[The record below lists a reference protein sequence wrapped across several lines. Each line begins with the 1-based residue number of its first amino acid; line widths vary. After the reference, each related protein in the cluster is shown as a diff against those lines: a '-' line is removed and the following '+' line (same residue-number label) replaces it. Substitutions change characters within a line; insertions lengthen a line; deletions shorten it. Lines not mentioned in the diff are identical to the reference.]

1 MIREIELLAPAKN
14 LECGIAAIDH
24 GADAVYIGANSFG
37 ARVAAG
43 NSIEDIEQLCHYAHQ
58 YNVKVYVTINTI
70 IYDDEIDRVES
81 LIRQLQDIG
90 VDAIL
95 VQDMAIL
102 KICDNIKSRIILH
115 ASTQT
120 DNRNIRK
127 VEWLKKL
134 GFSRVVL
141 ARELS
146 LKEISAIHKAI
157 PDIELEVFVHG
168 ALCVSY
174 SGACYASEYC
184 FHRSANRGNC
194 AQFCRLKFDLRDSA
208 DKTVQKE
215 KYMLSLKD
223 MCRIHSLKELLDA
236 GATSLK
242 IEGRLKNVSY
252 VKNVVAAYSQELDRI
267 ISLYPDKY
275 KRSSAGKSV
284 CSFKPDLNKTF
295 NRGFTD
301 YFLFGRKE
309 GLASVNTPKAI
320 GEFVGKVKE
329 VRQNSFSVSGT
340 NAFSNGD
347 GLCFIN
353 DKQQLEGFRVN
364 KVLNNR
370 LFPLKMPVSL
380 KPHMA
385 LYRNNDQLFE
395 NMMSASTANRKISI
409 NMILSAAQDYV
420 ELMMKDNDGH
430 IVIERMSYNSDKAQ
444 KSQEENM
451 KRQLSKLGNTPYVAD
466 EIIITSATETRFIP
480 SSILVELRRR
490 TLDKFFNQFMLSQN
504 RGGFLSHILHE
515 DTDTNI
521 NAEDINAANV
531 ANKFARRLY
540 DEIGPKDAPDA
551 FETIRHDADSCT
563 QIMTC
568 RYCIRYEMGYCTKQ
582 KGKKAPWKEPLYL
595 VLNDDRKFRLKFDC
609 INCQMKIYAEK

>member
-24 GADAVYIGANSFG
+24 GADAVYIGASNFG

-43 NSIEDIEQLCHYAHQ
+43 NSVENIEQLCQYAHQ
-58 YNVKVYVTINTI
+58 YNAKVYVTINTI
-70 IYDDEIDRVES
+70 IYDDEIIQVEN
-81 LIRQLQDIG
+81 LIRKLNDIG

-102 KICDNIKSRIILH
+102 KICNNIKSKITLH

-120 DNRNIRK
+120 DNRNIDK
-127 VEWLKKL
+127 IKWLKQA
-134 GFSRVVL
+134 GFKRAVL

-146 LKEISAIHKAI
+146 LKEINAIHKAV

-194 AQFCRLKFDLRDSA
+194 AQFCRLKFDLKDGS
-208 DKTVQKE
+208 DNIIQKD

-223 MCRIHSLKELLDA
+223 MCRIHSLKDLLEA

-252 VKNVVAAYSQELDRI
+252 VKNVVAAYSQELNRI
-267 ISLYPDKY
+267 IASYPDKY
-275 KRSSAGKSV
+275 KRASNGKTTY
-284 CSFKPDLNKTF
+284 SFKPDLSKTF

-301 YFLFGRKE
+301 YFLYGRKP

-320 GEFVGKVKE
+320 GEFVGSVKE
-329 VRQNSFSVSGT
+329 IWHNSFSVSGT
-340 NAFSNGD
+340 KAFSNGD

-353 DKQQLEGFRVN
+353 ENQQLEGFRVN
-364 KVLNNR
+364 KVVNNR
-370 LFPLKMPVSL
+370 LFPLKMPENL

-395 NMMSASTANRKISI
+395 NKMSATTAKRKIGVK
-409 NMILSAAQDYV
+409 MFLSASQDYV
-420 ELMMKDNDGH
+420 ELTIKDDAGH
-430 IVIERMSYNSDKAQ
+430 TATEKISYSSETAK

-451 KRQLSKLGNTPYVAD
+451 KLQLGKLGNTLYEAD
-466 EIIITSATETRFIP
+466 EITISPESETRFIP
-480 SSILVELRRR
+480 SSILAGLRRD
-490 TLDKFFNQFMLSQN
+490 TLEKFSHQFQFEHSGDNESL
-504 RGGFLSHILHE
+504 GYILPNKI
-515 DTDTNI
+515 DTNNSAEEI
-521 NAEDINAANV
+521 NIANV
-531 ANKFARRLY
+531 ANKLARQLY

-551 FETIRHDADSCT
+551 FETTKPNRDSET

-582 KGKKAPWKEPLYL
+582 GRKAPWQEPLYL
-595 VLNDDRKFRLKFDC
+595 VLKDNRKFRLKFDC
-609 INCQMKIYAEK
+609 LNCQMRIYAEK

>member
-102 KICDNIKSRIILH
+102 KICGNIKSRIILH

-120 DNRNIRK
+120 DNRNIKK

-208 DKTVQKE
+208 DKTVQKG

-284 CSFKPDLNKTF
+284 CSFKSDLNKTF

-395 NMMSASTANRKISI
+395 NMMSARTANRKISI

-420 ELMMKDNDGH
+420 ELMIKDNDGH

-451 KRQLSKLGNTPYVAD
+451 KRQLSKHGNTPYVAD

-490 TLDKFFNQFMLSQN
+490 TLDKFSNQFMLSQN
-504 RGGFLSHILHE
+504 RGSLSRILHE

>member
-14 LECGIAAIDH
+14 LECGMAAIDH

-146 LKEISAIHKAI
+146 LKEISTIHKAI

-208 DKTVQKE
+208 NKTVQKE

-284 CSFKPDLNKTF
+284 CSFKSDLNKTF

-420 ELMMKDNDGH
+420 ELMIKDNDGH
-430 IVIERMSYNSDKAQ
+430 VVIERMSYNSDKAQ

-466 EIIITSATETRFIP
+466 EIIITSSTETRFIP

-490 TLDKFFNQFMLSQN
+490 TLDKFSNQFMLSQN
-504 RGGFLSHILHE
+504 RGSLSRILHE

-609 INCQMKIYAEK
+609 INCQMKIYAEN

>member
-24 GADAVYIGANSFG
+24 GADAVYIGASNFG

-43 NSIEDIEQLCHYAHQ
+43 NSVEDIEQLCQYAHQ
-58 YNVKVYVTINTI
+58 YNAKVYVTINTI
-70 IYDDEIDRVES
+70 IYDDEIIQVEN
-81 LIRQLQDIG
+81 LIRKLNDIG

-102 KICDNIKSRIILH
+102 KKCNYIISKFTLH

-120 DNRNIRK
+120 DNRNIDK
-127 VEWLKKL
+127 IKWLKQA
-134 GFSRVVL
+134 GFKRAVL

-146 LKEISAIHKAI
+146 LKEINAIHKAV

-194 AQFCRLKFDLRDSA
+194 AQFCRLKFDLKDGS
-208 DKTVQKE
+208 DNIIQKD

-223 MCRIHSLKELLDA
+223 MCRIHSLKDLLEA

-252 VKNVVAAYSQELDRI
+252 VKNVVAAYSQELNRI
-267 ISLYPDKY
+267 IASYLDKY
-275 KRSSAGKSV
+275 KRASNGKTTY
-284 CSFKPDLNKTF
+284 SFKPDLSKTF

-301 YFLFGRKE
+301 YFLYGRKP

-320 GEFVGKVKE
+320 GEFVGSVKE
-329 VRQNSFSVSGT
+329 IWHNSFSVSGT
-340 NAFSNGD
+340 KAFSNGD

-353 DKQQLEGFRVN
+353 ENQQLEGFRVN
-364 KVLNNR
+364 KVVNNR
-370 LFPLKMPVSL
+370 LFPLKMPENL

-395 NMMSASTANRKISI
+395 NKMSATTAKRKIGVK
-409 NMILSAAQDYV
+409 MFLSASQDYV
-420 ELMMKDNDGH
+420 ELTIKDDAGH
-430 IVIERMSYNSDKAQ
+430 TATEKISYSSETAK

-451 KRQLSKLGNTPYVAD
+451 KLQLGKLGNTLYEAD
-466 EIIITSATETRFIP
+466 EITISPESETRFIP
-480 SSILVELRRR
+480 SSILAGLRRD
-490 TLDKFFNQFMLSQN
+490 TLEKFSHQFQFEHSGDNESL
-504 RGGFLSHILHE
+504 GYILPNKI
-515 DTDTNI
+515 DTNNSAEEI
-521 NAEDINAANV
+521 NIANV
-531 ANKFARRLY
+531 ANKLARQLY

-551 FETIRHDADSCT
+551 FETTKPNRDSET

-582 KGKKAPWKEPLYL
+582 GRKAPWQEPLYL
-595 VLNDDRKFRLKFDC
+595 VLKDNRKFRLKFDC
-609 INCQMKIYAEK
+609 LNCQMRIYAEK

>member
-14 LECGIAAIDH
+14 LECGIATIDH
-24 GADAVYIGANSFG
+24 GADAVYIGASSFG

-43 NSIEDIEQLCHYAHQ
+43 NSVEDIEQLCQYAHQ
-58 YNVKVYVTINTI
+58 YNAKVYVTINTI
-70 IYDDEIDRVES
+70 IYDDEIIQVEN
-81 LIRQLQDIG
+81 LIRKLNDIG

-102 KICDNIKSRIILH
+102 KICNNIKSKITLH

-120 DNRNIRK
+120 DNRNIDK
-127 VEWLKKL
+127 IKWLKQA
-134 GFSRVVL
+134 GFKRAVL

-146 LKEISAIHKAI
+146 LKEINAIHKAV

-194 AQFCRLKFDLRDSA
+194 AQFCRLKFDLKDGS
-208 DKTVQKE
+208 DNIIQKD

-223 MCRIHSLKELLDA
+223 MCRIHSLKDLLEA

-252 VKNVVAAYSQELDRI
+252 VKNVVAAYSQELNRI
-267 ISLYPDKY
+267 IASYPDKY
-275 KRSSAGKSV
+275 KRASNGKTTY
-284 CSFKPDLNKTF
+284 SFKPDLSKTF

-301 YFLFGRKE
+301 YFLYGRKP

-320 GEFVGKVKE
+320 GEFVGSVKE
-329 VRQNSFSVSGT
+329 IWHNSFSVSGT
-340 NAFSNGD
+340 KAFSNGD

-353 DKQQLEGFRVN
+353 ENQQLEGFRVN
-364 KVLNNR
+364 KVVNNR
-370 LFPLKMPVSL
+370 LFPLKMPENL

-395 NMMSASTANRKISI
+395 NKMSATTAKRKIGVK
-409 NMILSAAQDYV
+409 MFLSASQDYV
-420 ELMMKDNDGH
+420 ELTIKDDAGH
-430 IVIERMSYNSDKAQ
+430 TATEKISYSSETAK

-451 KRQLSKLGNTPYVAD
+451 KLQLGKLGNTLYEAD
-466 EIIITSATETRFIP
+466 EITISPESETRFIP
-480 SSILVELRRR
+480 SSILAGLRRD
-490 TLDKFFNQFMLSQN
+490 TLEKFSHQFQFEHSGDNESL
-504 RGGFLSHILHE
+504 GYILPNKI
-515 DTDTNI
+515 DTNNSAEEI
-521 NAEDINAANV
+521 NIANV
-531 ANKFARRLY
+531 ANKLARQLY

-551 FETIRHDADSCT
+551 FETTKPNRDSET

-582 KGKKAPWKEPLYL
+582 GRKAPWQEPLYL
-595 VLNDDRKFRLKFDC
+595 VLKDNRKFRLKFDC
-609 INCQMKIYAEK
+609 LNCQMRIYAEK

>member
-24 GADAVYIGANSFG
+24 GADAVYIGASNFG

-43 NSIEDIEQLCHYAHQ
+43 NSVEDIEQLCQYAHQ
-58 YNVKVYVTINTI
+58 YNAKVYVTINTI
-70 IYDDEIDRVES
+70 IYDDEIIQVEN
-81 LIRQLQDIG
+81 LIRKLNDIG

-102 KICDNIKSRIILH
+102 KICNNIKSKITLH

-120 DNRNIRK
+120 DNRNIDK
-127 VEWLKKL
+127 IKWLKQA
-134 GFSRVVL
+134 GFKRAVL

-146 LKEISAIHKAI
+146 LKEINAIHKAV

-194 AQFCRLKFDLRDSA
+194 AQFCRLKFDLKDGS
-208 DKTVQKE
+208 DNIIQKD

-223 MCRIHSLKELLDA
+223 MCRIHSLKDLLEA

-252 VKNVVAAYSQELDRI
+252 VKNVVAAYSQELNRI
-267 ISLYPDKY
+267 IASYPDKY
-275 KRSSAGKSV
+275 KRASNGKTTY
-284 CSFKPDLNKTF
+284 SFKPDLSKTF

-301 YFLFGRKE
+301 YFLYGRKP

-320 GEFVGKVKE
+320 GEFVGSVKE
-329 VRQNSFSVSGT
+329 IWHNSFSVSGT
-340 NAFSNGD
+340 KAFSNGD

-353 DKQQLEGFRVN
+353 ENQQLEGFRVN
-364 KVLNNR
+364 KVVNNR
-370 LFPLKMPVSL
+370 LFPLKMPENL

-395 NMMSASTANRKISI
+395 NKMSATTAKRKIGVK
-409 NMILSAAQDYV
+409 MFLSASQDYV
-420 ELMMKDNDGH
+420 ELTIKDDAGH
-430 IVIERMSYNSDKAQ
+430 TATEKISYSSETAK

-451 KRQLSKLGNTPYVAD
+451 KLQLGKLGNTLYEAD
-466 EIIITSATETRFIP
+466 EITISPESETKFIP
-480 SSILVELRRR
+480 SSILAGLRRD
-490 TLDKFFNQFMLSQN
+490 TLEKFSHQFQFEHSGDNESL
-504 RGGFLSHILHE
+504 GYILPNKI
-515 DTDTNI
+515 DTNNSAEEI
-521 NAEDINAANV
+521 NIANV
-531 ANKFARRLY
+531 ANKLARQLY

-551 FETIRHDADSCT
+551 FETTKPNRDSET

-582 KGKKAPWKEPLYL
+582 GRKAPWQEPLYL
-595 VLNDDRKFRLKFDC
+595 VLKDNRKFRLKFDC
-609 INCQMKIYAEK
+609 LNCQMRIYAEK

>member
-24 GADAVYIGANSFG
+24 GADAVYIGASNFG

-43 NSIEDIEQLCHYAHQ
+43 NSVEDIEQLCQYAHQ
-58 YNVKVYVTINTI
+58 YNAKVYVTINTI
-70 IYDDEIDRVES
+70 IYDDEIIQVEN
-81 LIRQLQDIG
+81 LIRKLNDIG

-102 KICDNIKSRIILH
+102 KICNNIKSKITLH

-120 DNRNIRK
+120 DNRNIDK
-127 VEWLKKL
+127 IKWLKQA
-134 GFSRVVL
+134 GFKRAVL

-146 LKEISAIHKAI
+146 LKEINAIHKAV

-194 AQFCRLKFDLRDSA
+194 AQFCRLKFDLKDGS
-208 DKTVQKE
+208 DNIIQKD

-223 MCRIHSLKELLDA
+223 MCRIHSLKDLLEA

-252 VKNVVAAYSQELDRI
+252 VKNVVAAYSQELNRI
-267 ISLYPDKY
+267 IASYPDKY
-275 KRSSAGKSV
+275 KRASNGKTTY
-284 CSFKPDLNKTF
+284 SFKPDLSKTF

-301 YFLFGRKE
+301 YFLYGRKP

-320 GEFVGKVKE
+320 GEFVGSVKE
-329 VRQNSFSVSGT
+329 IWHNSFSVSGT
-340 NAFSNGD
+340 KAFSNGD

-353 DKQQLEGFRVN
+353 ENQQLEGFRVN
-364 KVLNNR
+364 KVVNNR
-370 LFPLKMPVSL
+370 LFPLKMPENL

-395 NMMSASTANRKISI
+395 NKMSATTAKRKIGVK
-409 NMILSAAQDYV
+409 MFLSASQDYV
-420 ELMMKDNDGH
+420 ELTIKDDAGH
-430 IVIERMSYNSDKAQ
+430 TATEKISYSSETAK

-451 KRQLSKLGNTPYVAD
+451 KLQLGKLGNTLYEAD
-466 EIIITSATETRFIP
+466 EITISPGSETRFIP
-480 SSILVELRRR
+480 SSILAGLRRD
-490 TLDKFFNQFMLSQN
+490 TLEKFSHQFQFEHSGDNESL
-504 RGGFLSHILHE
+504 GYILPNKI
-515 DTDTNI
+515 DTNNSAEEI
-521 NAEDINAANV
+521 NIANV
-531 ANKFARRLY
+531 ANKLARQLY

-551 FETIRHDADSCT
+551 FETTKPNRDSET

-582 KGKKAPWKEPLYL
+582 GRKAPWQEPLYL
-595 VLNDDRKFRLKFDC
+595 VLKDNRKFRLKFDC
-609 INCQMKIYAEK
+609 LNCQMRIYAEK

>member
-24 GADAVYIGANSFG
+24 GADAVYIGASSFG

-43 NSIEDIEQLCHYAHQ
+43 NSVEDIEQLCRYAHQ
-58 YNVKVYVTINTI
+58 YNAKVYVTINTI
-70 IYDDEIDRVES
+70 IYDDEIIQVEN
-81 LIRQLQDIG
+81 LIRKLNNIG

-102 KICDNIKSRIILH
+102 KICNNIKSKITLH

-120 DNRNIRK
+120 DNRNIDK
-127 VEWLKKL
+127 IKWLKQA
-134 GFSRVVL
+134 GFKRAVL

-146 LKEISAIHKAI
+146 LKEINAIHKAV
-157 PDIELEVFVHG
+157 PDVELEVFVHG

-194 AQFCRLKFDLRDSA
+194 AQFCRLKFDLKDGS
-208 DKTVQKE
+208 DNIIQKD

-223 MCRIHSLKELLDA
+223 MCRIHSLKDLLEA

-252 VKNVVAAYSQELDRI
+252 VKNVVAAYSQELNRI
-267 ISLYPDKY
+267 IASYPDKY
-275 KRSSAGKSV
+275 KRASNGKTTY
-284 CSFKPDLNKTF
+284 SFKPDLSKTF

-301 YFLFGRKE
+301 YFLYGRKP

-320 GEFVGKVKE
+320 GEFVGSVKE
-329 VRQNSFSVSGT
+329 IWHNSFSVSGT
-340 NAFSNGD
+340 KAFSNGD

-353 DKQQLEGFRVN
+353 ENQQLEGFRVN
-364 KVLNNR
+364 KVVNNR
-370 LFPLKMPVSL
+370 LFPLKMPENL

-395 NMMSASTANRKISI
+395 NKMSATTAKRKIGVK
-409 NMILSAAQDYV
+409 MFLSASQDYV
-420 ELMMKDNDGH
+420 ELTIKDDAGH
-430 IVIERMSYNSDKAQ
+430 TATEKISYSSETAK

-451 KRQLSKLGNTPYVAD
+451 KLQLGKLGNTLYEAD
-466 EIIITSATETRFIP
+466 EITISPESETRFIP
-480 SSILVELRRR
+480 SSILAGLRRD
-490 TLDKFFNQFMLSQN
+490 TLEKFSHQFQFEHSGDNESL
-504 RGGFLSHILHE
+504 GYILPNKI
-515 DTDTNI
+515 DTNNSAEEI
-521 NAEDINAANV
+521 NIANV
-531 ANKFARRLY
+531 ANKLARQLY

-551 FETIRHDADSCT
+551 FETTKPNRDSET

-582 KGKKAPWKEPLYL
+582 GRKAPWQEPLYL
-595 VLNDDRKFRLKFDC
+595 VLKDNRKFRLKFDC
-609 INCQMKIYAEK
+609 LNCQMRIYAEK

>member
-14 LECGIAAIDH
+14 LECGMAAIDH

-58 YNVKVYVTINTI
+58 YNVKIYVTINTI

-102 KICDNIKSRIILH
+102 KICGNIKSRIILH

-120 DNRNIRK
+120 DNRNIKK

-420 ELMMKDNDGH
+420 ELMIKDNDGYV
-430 IVIERMSYNSDKAQ
+430 VIERMSYNSDKAQ

-466 EIIITSATETRFIP
+466 EIIITSSTETRFIP

-490 TLDKFFNQFMLSQN
+490 TLDKFSNQFMLSQN
-504 RGGFLSHILHE
+504 RGSLSHILHE

>member
-24 GADAVYIGANSFG
+24 GADAVYIGASNFG

-43 NSIEDIEQLCHYAHQ
+43 NSVEDIEQLCQYAHQ
-58 YNVKVYVTINTI
+58 YNAKVYVTINTI
-70 IYDDEIDRVES
+70 IYDDEIIQVEN
-81 LIRQLQDIG
+81 LIRKLNDIG

-102 KICDNIKSRIILH
+102 KICNNIKSKITLH

-120 DNRNIRK
+120 DNRNIDK
-127 VEWLKKL
+127 IKWLKQT
-134 GFSRVVL
+134 GFKRAVL

-146 LKEISAIHKAI
+146 LKEINAIHKAV

-194 AQFCRLKFDLRDSA
+194 AQFCRLKFDLKDGS
-208 DKTVQKE
+208 DNIIQKD

-223 MCRIHSLKELLDA
+223 MCRIHSLKDLLEA

-252 VKNVVAAYSQELDRI
+252 VKNVVAAYSQELNRI
-267 ISLYPDKY
+267 IASYPDKY
-275 KRSSAGKSV
+275 KRASNGKTTY
-284 CSFKPDLNKTF
+284 SFKPDLSKTF

-301 YFLFGRKE
+301 YFLYGRKP

-320 GEFVGKVKE
+320 GEFVGSVKE
-329 VRQNSFSVSGT
+329 IWHNSFSVSGT
-340 NAFSNGD
+340 KAFSNGD

-353 DKQQLEGFRVN
+353 ENQQLEGFRVN
-364 KVLNNR
+364 KVVNNR
-370 LFPLKMPVSL
+370 LFPLKMPENL

-395 NMMSASTANRKISI
+395 NKMSATTAKRKIGVK
-409 NMILSAAQDYV
+409 MFLSASQDYV
-420 ELMMKDNDGH
+420 ELTIKDDAGH
-430 IVIERMSYNSDKAQ
+430 TATEKISYSSETAK

-451 KRQLSKLGNTPYVAD
+451 KLQLGKLGNTLYEAD
-466 EIIITSATETRFIP
+466 EITISPESETRFIP
-480 SSILVELRRR
+480 SSILAGLRRD
-490 TLDKFFNQFMLSQN
+490 TLEKFSHQFQFEHSGDNESL
-504 RGGFLSHILHE
+504 GYILPNKI
-515 DTDTNI
+515 DTNNSAEEI
-521 NAEDINAANV
+521 NIANV
-531 ANKFARRLY
+531 ANKLARQLY

-551 FETIRHDADSCT
+551 FETTKPNRDSET

-582 KGKKAPWKEPLYL
+582 GRKAPWQEPLYL
-595 VLNDDRKFRLKFDC
+595 VLKDNRKFCLKFDC
-609 INCQMKIYAEK
+609 LNCQMRIYAEK

>member
-24 GADAVYIGANSFG
+24 GADAVYIGASNFG

-43 NSIEDIEQLCHYAHQ
+43 NSVEDIEQLCRYAHQ
-58 YNVKVYVTINTI
+58 YNAKVYVTINTI
-70 IYDDEIDRVES
+70 IYDDEIIQVEN
-81 LIRQLQDIG
+81 LIRKLNNIG

-102 KICDNIKSRIILH
+102 KICNNIKSKITLH

-120 DNRNIRK
+120 DNRNIDK
-127 VEWLKKL
+127 IKWLKQA
-134 GFSRVVL
+134 GFKRAVL

-146 LKEISAIHKAI
+146 LKEINAIHKAV

-194 AQFCRLKFDLRDSA
+194 AQFCRLKFDLKDGS
-208 DKTVQKE
+208 DNIIQKD

-223 MCRIHSLKELLDA
+223 MCRIHSLKDLLEA

-252 VKNVVAAYSQELDRI
+252 VKNVVAAYSQELNRI
-267 ISLYPDKY
+267 IASYPDKY
-275 KRSSAGKSV
+275 KRASNGKTTY
-284 CSFKPDLNKTF
+284 SFKPDLSKTF

-301 YFLFGRKE
+301 YFLYGRKP

-320 GEFVGKVKE
+320 GEFVGSVKE
-329 VRQNSFSVSGT
+329 IWHNSFSVSGT
-340 NAFSNGD
+340 KAFNNGD

-353 DKQQLEGFRVN
+353 ENQQLEGFRVN
-364 KVLNNR
+364 KVVNNR
-370 LFPLKMPVSL
+370 LFPLKMPENL

-395 NMMSASTANRKISI
+395 NKMSATTAKRKIGVK
-409 NMILSAAQDYV
+409 MFLSASQDYV
-420 ELMMKDNDGH
+420 ELTIKDDAGH
-430 IVIERMSYNSDKAQ
+430 TATEKISYSSETAK
-444 KSQEENM
+444 KPQEENM
-451 KRQLSKLGNTPYVAD
+451 KLQLGKLGNTLYEAD
-466 EIIITSATETRFIP
+466 EITISPGSETRFIP
-480 SSILVELRRR
+480 SSILAGLRRD
-490 TLDKFFNQFMLSQN
+490 TLEKFSHQFQFEHSGDNESL
-504 RGGFLSHILHE
+504 GYILPNKI
-515 DTDTNI
+515 DTNNSAEEI
-521 NAEDINAANV
+521 NIANV
-531 ANKFARRLY
+531 ANKLARQLY

-551 FETIRHDADSCT
+551 FETTKPNRDSET

-582 KGKKAPWKEPLYL
+582 GRKAPWQEPLYL
-595 VLNDDRKFRLKFDC
+595 VLKDNRKFRLKFDC
-609 INCQMKIYAEK
+609 LNCQMRIYAEK

>member
-24 GADAVYIGANSFG
+24 GADAVYIGASNFG

-43 NSIEDIEQLCHYAHQ
+43 NSVEDIEQLCQYAHQ
-58 YNVKVYVTINTI
+58 YNAKVYVTINTI
-70 IYDDEIDRVES
+70 IYDDEIIQVEN
-81 LIRQLQDIG
+81 LIRKLNDIG

-102 KICDNIKSRIILH
+102 KICNNIKSKITLH

-120 DNRNIRK
+120 DNRNIDK
-127 VEWLKKL
+127 IKWLKQA
-134 GFSRVVL
+134 GFKRAVL

-146 LKEISAIHKAI
+146 LKEINAIHKAV

-194 AQFCRLKFDLRDSA
+194 AQFCRLKFDLKDGS
-208 DKTVQKE
+208 DNIIQKD

-223 MCRIHSLKELLDA
+223 MCRIHSLKDLLEA

-252 VKNVVAAYSQELDRI
+252 VKNVVAAYSQELNRI
-267 ISLYPDKY
+267 IASYPDKY
-275 KRSSAGKSV
+275 KRASNGKTTY
-284 CSFKPDLNKTF
+284 SFKPDLSKTF

-301 YFLFGRKE
+301 YFLYGRKP

-320 GEFVGKVKE
+320 GEFVGSVKE
-329 VRQNSFSVSGT
+329 IWHNSFSVSGT
-340 NAFSNGD
+340 KAFSNGD

-353 DKQQLEGFRVN
+353 ENQQLEGFRVN
-364 KVLNNR
+364 KVVNNR
-370 LFPLKMPVSL
+370 LFPLKMPENL

-395 NMMSASTANRKISI
+395 NKMSATTAKRKIGVK
-409 NMILSAAQDYV
+409 MFLSASQDYV
-420 ELMMKDNDGH
+420 ELTIKDDAGH
-430 IVIERMSYNSDKAQ
+430 TATEKISYSSETAK

-451 KRQLSKLGNTPYVAD
+451 KLQLGKLGNTLYEAD
-466 EIIITSATETRFIP
+466 EITISPESETRFIP
-480 SSILVELRRR
+480 SSILAGLRRD
-490 TLDKFFNQFMLSQN
+490 TLEKFSHQFQFEHSGDNESL
-504 RGGFLSHILHE
+504 GYILPNKI
-515 DTDTNI
+515 DTNNSAEEI
-521 NAEDINAANV
+521 NIANV
-531 ANKFARRLY
+531 ANKLARQLY

-551 FETIRHDADSCT
+551 FETTKPNRDSET

-582 KGKKAPWKEPLYL
+582 GRKAPWQEPLYL
-595 VLNDDRKFRLKFDC
+595 VLKDNRKFRLKFNC
-609 INCQMKIYAEK
+609 LNCQMRIYAEK

>member
-24 GADAVYIGANSFG
+24 GADAVYIGASNFG

-43 NSIEDIEQLCHYAHQ
+43 NSVEDIEQLCQYAHQ
-58 YNVKVYVTINTI
+58 YNAKVYVTINTI
-70 IYDDEIDRVES
+70 IYDDEIIQVEN
-81 LIRQLQDIG
+81 LIRKLNDIG

-102 KICDNIKSRIILH
+102 KICNNIKSKITLH

-120 DNRNIRK
+120 DNRNIDK
-127 VEWLKKL
+127 IKWLKQA
-134 GFSRVVL
+134 GFKRAVL

-146 LKEISAIHKAI
+146 LKEINAIHKAV
-157 PDIELEVFVHG
+157 PDIEQEVFVHG

-194 AQFCRLKFDLRDSA
+194 AQFCRLKFDLKDGS
-208 DKTVQKE
+208 DNIIQKD

-223 MCRIHSLKELLDA
+223 MCRIHSLKDLLEA

-252 VKNVVAAYSQELDRI
+252 VKNVVAAYSQELNRI
-267 ISLYPDKY
+267 IASYPDKY
-275 KRSSAGKSV
+275 KRASNGKTTY
-284 CSFKPDLNKTF
+284 SFKPDLSKTF

-301 YFLFGRKE
+301 YFLYGRKP

-320 GEFVGKVKE
+320 GEFVGSVKE
-329 VRQNSFSVSGT
+329 IWHNSFSVSGT
-340 NAFSNGD
+340 KAFSNGD

-353 DKQQLEGFRVN
+353 ENQQLEGFRVN
-364 KVLNNR
+364 KVVNNR
-370 LFPLKMPVSL
+370 LFPLKMPENL

-395 NMMSASTANRKISI
+395 NKMSATTAKRKIGVK
-409 NMILSAAQDYV
+409 MFLSASQDYV
-420 ELMMKDNDGH
+420 ELTIKDDAGH
-430 IVIERMSYNSDKAQ
+430 TATEKISYSSETAK

-451 KRQLSKLGNTPYVAD
+451 KLQLGKLGNTLYEAD
-466 EIIITSATETRFIP
+466 EITISPESETRFIP
-480 SSILVELRRR
+480 SSILAGLRRD
-490 TLDKFFNQFMLSQN
+490 TLEKFSHQFQFEHSGDNESL
-504 RGGFLSHILHE
+504 GYILPNKI
-515 DTDTNI
+515 DTNNSAEEI
-521 NAEDINAANV
+521 NIANV
-531 ANKFARRLY
+531 ANKLARQLY

-551 FETIRHDADSCT
+551 FETTKPNRDSET

-582 KGKKAPWKEPLYL
+582 GRKAPWQEPLYL
-595 VLNDDRKFRLKFDC
+595 VLKDNRKFRLKFDC
-609 INCQMKIYAEK
+609 LNCQMRIYAEK

>member
-24 GADAVYIGANSFG
+24 GADAVYIGASSFG

-43 NSIEDIEQLCHYAHQ
+43 NSVEDIEQLCQYAHQ
-58 YNVKVYVTINTI
+58 YNAKVYVTINTI
-70 IYDDEIDRVES
+70 IYDDEIIQVEN
-81 LIRQLQDIG
+81 LIRKLNDIG

-102 KICDNIKSRIILH
+102 KICNNIKSKITLH

-120 DNRNIRK
+120 DNRNIDK
-127 VEWLKKL
+127 IKWLKQA
-134 GFSRVVL
+134 GFKRAVL

-146 LKEISAIHKAI
+146 LKEINAIHKAV

-194 AQFCRLKFDLRDSA
+194 AQFCRLKFDLKDGS
-208 DKTVQKE
+208 DNIIQKD

-223 MCRIHSLKELLDA
+223 MCRIHSLKDLLEA

-252 VKNVVAAYSQELDRI
+252 VKNVVAAYSQELNRI
-267 ISLYPDKY
+267 IASYPDKY
-275 KRSSAGKSV
+275 KRASNGKTTY
-284 CSFKPDLNKTF
+284 SFKPDLSKTF

-301 YFLFGRKE
+301 YFLYGRKP

-320 GEFVGKVKE
+320 GEFVGSVKE
-329 VRQNSFSVSGT
+329 IWHNSFSVSGT
-340 NAFSNGD
+340 KAFSNGD

-353 DKQQLEGFRVN
+353 ENQQLEGFRVN
-364 KVLNNR
+364 KVVNNR
-370 LFPLKMPVSL
+370 LFPLKMPENL

-395 NMMSASTANRKISI
+395 NKMSATTAKRKIGVK
-409 NMILSAAQDYV
+409 MFLSASQDYV
-420 ELMMKDNDGH
+420 ELTIKDDAGH
-430 IVIERMSYNSDKAQ
+430 TATEKISYSSETAK

-451 KRQLSKLGNTPYVAD
+451 KLQLGKLGNTLYEAD
-466 EIIITSATETRFIP
+466 EITISPESETRFIP
-480 SSILVELRRR
+480 SSILAGLRRD
-490 TLDKFFNQFMLSQN
+490 TLEKFSHQFQFEHSGDNESL
-504 RGGFLSHILHE
+504 GYILPNKI
-515 DTDTNI
+515 DTNNSAEEI
-521 NAEDINAANV
+521 NIANV
-531 ANKFARRLY
+531 ANKLARQLY

-551 FETIRHDADSCT
+551 FETTKPNRDSET

-582 KGKKAPWKEPLYL
+582 GRKAPWQEPLYL
-595 VLNDDRKFRLKFDC
+595 VLKDNRKFRLKFDC
-609 INCQMKIYAEK
+609 LNCQMRIYAEK

>member
-24 GADAVYIGANSFG
+24 GADAVYIGASNFG

-43 NSIEDIEQLCHYAHQ
+43 NSVEDIEQLCQYAHQ
-58 YNVKVYVTINTI
+58 YNAKVYVTINTI
-70 IYDDEIDRVES
+70 IYDDEIIQVEN
-81 LIRQLQDIG
+81 LIRKLNDIG

-102 KICDNIKSRIILH
+102 KICNNIKSKITLH

-120 DNRNIRK
+120 DNRNIDK
-127 VEWLKKL
+127 IKWLKQA
-134 GFSRVVL
+134 GFKRAVL

-146 LKEISAIHKAI
+146 LKEINAIHKAV

-194 AQFCRLKFDLRDSA
+194 AQFCRLKFDLKDGS
-208 DKTVQKE
+208 DNIIQKD

-223 MCRIHSLKELLDA
+223 MCRIHSLKDLLEA

-252 VKNVVAAYSQELDRI
+252 VKNVVAAYSQELNRI
-267 ISLYPDKY
+267 IASYLDKY
-275 KRSSAGKSV
+275 KRASNGKTTY
-284 CSFKPDLNKTF
+284 SFKPDLSKTF

-301 YFLFGRKE
+301 YFLYGRKP

-320 GEFVGKVKE
+320 GEFVGSVKE
-329 VRQNSFSVSGT
+329 IWHNSFSVSGT
-340 NAFSNGD
+340 KAFSNGD

-353 DKQQLEGFRVN
+353 ENQQLEGFRVN
-364 KVLNNR
+364 KVVNNR
-370 LFPLKMPVSL
+370 LFPLKMPENL

-395 NMMSASTANRKISI
+395 NKMSATTAKRKIGVK
-409 NMILSAAQDYV
+409 MFLSASQDYV
-420 ELMMKDNDGH
+420 ELTIKDDAGH
-430 IVIERMSYNSDKAQ
+430 TATEKISYSSETAK

-451 KRQLSKLGNTPYVAD
+451 KLQLGKLGNTLYEAD
-466 EIIITSATETRFIP
+466 EITISPESETRFIP
-480 SSILVELRRR
+480 SSILAGLRRD
-490 TLDKFFNQFMLSQN
+490 TLEKFSHQFQFEHSGDNESL
-504 RGGFLSHILHE
+504 GYILPNKI
-515 DTDTNI
+515 DTNNSAEEI
-521 NAEDINAANV
+521 NIANV
-531 ANKFARRLY
+531 ANKLARQLY

-551 FETIRHDADSCT
+551 FETTKPNRDSET

-582 KGKKAPWKEPLYL
+582 GRKAPWQEPLYL
-595 VLNDDRKFRLKFDC
+595 VLKDNRKFRLKFDC
-609 INCQMKIYAEK
+609 LNCQMRIYAEK

>member
-102 KICDNIKSRIILH
+102 KICGNIKSRIILH

-120 DNRNIRK
+120 DNRNIKK

-208 DKTVQKE
+208 DKTVQKG

-284 CSFKPDLNKTF
+284 CSFKSDLNKTF

-420 ELMMKDNDGH
+420 ELMIKDNDGH

-490 TLDKFFNQFMLSQN
+490 TLDKFSNQFMLSQN
-504 RGGFLSHILHE
+504 RGSLSHILHE

>member
-37 ARVAAG
+37 ARVAVG

-102 KICDNIKSRIILH
+102 KICGNIKSRIILH

-120 DNRNIRK
+120 DNRNIKK

-208 DKTVQKE
+208 DKTVQKG

-284 CSFKPDLNKTF
+284 CSFKSDLNKTF

-395 NMMSASTANRKISI
+395 NMMSARTANRKISI

-420 ELMMKDNDGH
+420 ELMIKDNDGH

-490 TLDKFFNQFMLSQN
+490 TLDKFSNQFMLSQN
-504 RGGFLSHILHE
+504 RGSLSRILHE

-582 KGKKAPWKEPLYL
+582 KGKKVPWKEPLYL

>member
-102 KICDNIKSRIILH
+102 KICGNIKSRIILH

-120 DNRNIRK
+120 DNRNIKK

-208 DKTVQKE
+208 DKTVQKG

-284 CSFKPDLNKTF
+284 CSFKSDLNKTF

-420 ELMMKDNDGH
+420 ELMIKDNDGH

-490 TLDKFFNQFMLSQN
+490 TLDKFSNQFMLSQN
-504 RGGFLSHILHE
+504 RGSLSRILHE

>member
-24 GADAVYIGANSFG
+24 GADAVYIGASSFG
-37 ARVAAG
+37 ARVTAG
-43 NSIEDIEQLCHYAHQ
+43 NSVEDIEQLCRYAHQ
-58 YNVKVYVTINTI
+58 YNAKVYVTINTI
-70 IYDDEIDRVES
+70 IYDDEIIQVEN
-81 LIRQLQDIG
+81 LIRKLNNIG

-102 KICDNIKSRIILH
+102 KICNNIKSKITLH

-120 DNRNIRK
+120 DNRNIDK
-127 VEWLKKL
+127 IKWLKQA
-134 GFSRVVL
+134 GFKRAVL

-146 LKEISAIHKAI
+146 LKEINAIHKAV

-194 AQFCRLKFDLRDSA
+194 AQFCRLKFDLKDGS
-208 DKTVQKE
+208 DNIIQKD

-223 MCRIHSLKELLDA
+223 MCRIHSLKDLLEA

-252 VKNVVAAYSQELDRI
+252 VKNVVAAYSQELNRI
-267 ISLYPDKY
+267 IALYPDKY
-275 KRSSAGKSV
+275 KRVSNGKTTY
-284 CSFKPDLNKTF
+284 SFKPDLNKTF

-301 YFLFGRKE
+301 YFLYGRKP

-320 GEFVGKVKE
+320 GEFVGSVKE
-329 VRQNSFSVSGT
+329 IWHNSFSVSGT
-340 NAFSNGD
+340 KAFNNGD

-353 DKQQLEGFRVN
+353 ENQQLEGFRVN
-364 KVLNNR
+364 KVVNNR
-370 LFPLKMPVSL
+370 LFPLKMPENL

-395 NMMSASTANRKISI
+395 NKMSATTAKRKIGVK
-409 NMILSAAQDYV
+409 MFLSASQDYV
-420 ELMMKDNDGH
+420 ELTIKDDAGH
-430 IVIERMSYNSDKAQ
+430 TATERISYSSETAK
-444 KSQEENM
+444 KPQEENM
-451 KRQLSKLGNTPYVAD
+451 KLQLGKLGNTLYEAD
-466 EIIITSATETRFIP
+466 EITISPGSETRFIP
-480 SSILVELRRR
+480 SSILAGLRRD
-490 TLDKFFNQFMLSQN
+490 TLEKFSHQFQSEYSGDNESL
-504 RGGFLSHILHE
+504 GYILPNKI
-515 DTDTNI
+515 DTNNSAEEI
-521 NAEDINAANV
+521 NIANV
-531 ANKFARRLY
+531 ANKLARQLY

-551 FETIRHDADSCT
+551 FETTKPNRDSET

-582 KGKKAPWKEPLYL
+582 GRKAPWQEPLYL
-595 VLNDDRKFRLKFDC
+595 VLKDNRKFRLKFDC
-609 INCQMKIYAEK
+609 LNCQMRIYAEK

>member
-24 GADAVYIGANSFG
+24 GADAVYIGASNFG

-43 NSIEDIEQLCHYAHQ
+43 NSVEDIEQLCQYAHQ
-58 YNVKVYVTINTI
+58 YNAKVYVTINTI
-70 IYDDEIDRVES
+70 IYDDEIIQVEN
-81 LIRQLQDIG
+81 LIRKLNDIG

-102 KICDNIKSRIILH
+102 KICNNIKSKITLH

-120 DNRNIRK
+120 DNRNIDK
-127 VEWLKKL
+127 IKWLKQA
-134 GFSRVVL
+134 GFKRAVL

-146 LKEISAIHKAI
+146 LKEINAIHKAV

-194 AQFCRLKFDLRDSA
+194 AQFCRLKFDLKDGS
-208 DKTVQKE
+208 DNIIQKD

-223 MCRIHSLKELLDA
+223 MCRIHSLKDLLEA

-252 VKNVVAAYSQELDRI
+252 VKNVVAAYSQELNRI
-267 ISLYPDKY
+267 IASYPDKY
-275 KRSSAGKSV
+275 KRASNGKTTY
-284 CSFKPDLNKTF
+284 SFKPDLSKTF

-301 YFLFGRKE
+301 YFLYGRKP

-320 GEFVGKVKE
+320 GEFVGSVKE
-329 VRQNSFSVSGT
+329 IWHNSFSVSGT
-340 NAFSNGD
+340 KAFNNGD

-353 DKQQLEGFRVN
+353 ENQQLEGFRVN
-364 KVLNNR
+364 KVVNNR
-370 LFPLKMPVSL
+370 LFPLKMPENL

-395 NMMSASTANRKISI
+395 NKMSATTAKRKIGVK
-409 NMILSAAQDYV
+409 MFLSASQDYV
-420 ELMMKDNDGH
+420 ELTIKDDAGH
-430 IVIERMSYNSDKAQ
+430 TATERISYSSETAK
-444 KSQEENM
+444 KPQEENM
-451 KRQLSKLGNTPYVAD
+451 KLQLGKLGNTLYEAD
-466 EIIITSATETRFIP
+466 EITISPESETRFIP
-480 SSILVELRRR
+480 SSILAGLRRD
-490 TLDKFFNQFMLSQN
+490 TLEKFSHQFQFEHSGDNESL
-504 RGGFLSHILHE
+504 GYILPNKI
-515 DTDTNI
+515 DTNNSAEEI
-521 NAEDINAANV
+521 NIANV
-531 ANKFARRLY
+531 ANKLARQLY

-551 FETIRHDADSCT
+551 FETTKPNRDSET

-582 KGKKAPWKEPLYL
+582 GRKAPWQEPLYL
-595 VLNDDRKFRLKFDC
+595 VLKDNRKFRLKFDC
-609 INCQMKIYAEK
+609 LNCQMRIYAEK

>member
-24 GADAVYIGANSFG
+24 GADAVYIGASNFG

-43 NSIEDIEQLCHYAHQ
+43 NSVEDIEQLCQYAHQ
-58 YNVKVYVTINTI
+58 YNAKVYVTINTI
-70 IYDDEIDRVES
+70 IYDDEIIQVEN
-81 LIRQLQDIG
+81 LIIKLNDIG

-102 KICDNIKSRIILH
+102 KICNNIKSKITLH

-120 DNRNIRK
+120 DNRNIDK
-127 VEWLKKL
+127 IKWLKQA
-134 GFSRVVL
+134 GFKRAVL

-146 LKEISAIHKAI
+146 LKEINAIHKAV

-194 AQFCRLKFDLRDSA
+194 AQFCRLKFDLKDGS
-208 DKTVQKE
+208 DNIIQKD

-223 MCRIHSLKELLDA
+223 MCRIHSLKDLLEA

-252 VKNVVAAYSQELDRI
+252 VKNVVAAYSQELNRI
-267 ISLYPDKY
+267 IASYPDKY
-275 KRSSAGKSV
+275 KRASNGKTTY
-284 CSFKPDLNKTF
+284 SFKPDLSKTF

-301 YFLFGRKE
+301 YFLYGRKP

-320 GEFVGKVKE
+320 GEFVGSVKE
-329 VRQNSFSVSGT
+329 IWHNSFSVSGT
-340 NAFSNGD
+340 KAFSNGD

-353 DKQQLEGFRVN
+353 ENQQLEGFRVN
-364 KVLNNR
+364 KVVNNR
-370 LFPLKMPVSL
+370 LFPLKMPENL

-395 NMMSASTANRKISI
+395 NKMSATTAKRKIGVK
-409 NMILSAAQDYV
+409 MFLSASQDYV
-420 ELMMKDNDGH
+420 ELTIKDDAGH
-430 IVIERMSYNSDKAQ
+430 TATEKISYSSETAK

-451 KRQLSKLGNTPYVAD
+451 KLQLGKLGNTLYEAD
-466 EIIITSATETRFIP
+466 EITISPESETRFIP
-480 SSILVELRRR
+480 SSILAGLRRD
-490 TLDKFFNQFMLSQN
+490 TLEKFSHQFQFEHSGDNESL
-504 RGGFLSHILHE
+504 GYILPNKI
-515 DTDTNI
+515 DTNNSAEEI
-521 NAEDINAANV
+521 NIANV
-531 ANKFARRLY
+531 ANKLARQLY

-551 FETIRHDADSCT
+551 FETTKPNRDSET

-582 KGKKAPWKEPLYL
+582 GRKAPWQEPLYL
-595 VLNDDRKFRLKFDC
+595 VLKDNRKFRLKFDC
-609 INCQMKIYAEK
+609 LNCQMRIYAEK

>member
-24 GADAVYIGANSFG
+24 GADAVYIGASNFG

-43 NSIEDIEQLCHYAHQ
+43 NSVEDIEQLCQYAHQ
-58 YNVKVYVTINTI
+58 YNAKVYVTINTI
-70 IYDDEIDRVES
+70 IYDDEIIQVEN
-81 LIRQLQDIG
+81 LIRKLNDIG

-102 KICDNIKSRIILH
+102 KICNNIKSKITLH

-120 DNRNIRK
+120 DNRNIDK
-127 VEWLKKL
+127 IKWLKQA
-134 GFSRVVL
+134 GFKRAVL

-146 LKEISAIHKAI
+146 LKEINAIHKAV

-194 AQFCRLKFDLRDSA
+194 AQFCRLKFDLKDGS
-208 DKTVQKE
+208 DNIIQKD

-223 MCRIHSLKELLDA
+223 MCRIHSLKDLLEA

-252 VKNVVAAYSQELDRI
+252 VKNVVAAYSQELNRI
-267 ISLYPDKY
+267 IASYPDKY
-275 KRSSAGKSV
+275 KRASNGKTTY
-284 CSFKPDLNKTF
+284 SFKPDLSKTF

-301 YFLFGRKE
+301 YFLYGRKP

-320 GEFVGKVKE
+320 GEFVGSVKE
-329 VRQNSFSVSGT
+329 IWHNSFSVSGT
-340 NAFSNGD
+340 KAFSNGD

-353 DKQQLEGFRVN
+353 ENQQLEGFRVN
-364 KVLNNR
+364 KVVNNR
-370 LFPLKMPVSL
+370 LFPLKMPENL

-395 NMMSASTANRKISI
+395 NKMSATTAKRKIGVK
-409 NMILSAAQDYV
+409 MFLSASQDYV
-420 ELMMKDNDGH
+420 ELTIKDDAGH
-430 IVIERMSYNSDKAQ
+430 TATEKISYSSETAK

-451 KRQLSKLGNTPYVAD
+451 KLQLGKLGNTLYEAD
-466 EIIITSATETRFIP
+466 EITISPESETRFIP
-480 SSILVELRRR
+480 SSILAGLRRD
-490 TLDKFFNQFMLSQN
+490 TLEKFSHQFQFEHSGDNESL
-504 RGGFLSHILHE
+504 GYILPNKI
-515 DTDTNI
+515 DTNNSAEEI
-521 NAEDINAANV
+521 NIANV
-531 ANKFARRLY
+531 ANKLARQLY

-551 FETIRHDADSCT
+551 FETTKPNRDSET

-582 KGKKAPWKEPLYL
+582 GKKAPWQEPLYL
-595 VLNDDRKFRLKFDC
+595 VLKDNRKFRLKFDC
-609 INCQMKIYAEK
+609 LNCQMRIYAEK

>member
-24 GADAVYIGANSFG
+24 GADAVYIGASNFG

-43 NSIEDIEQLCHYAHQ
+43 NSVEDIEQLCQYAHQ
-58 YNVKVYVTINTI
+58 YNAKVYVTINAI
-70 IYDDEIDRVES
+70 IYDDEIIQVEN
-81 LIRQLQDIG
+81 LIRKLNDIG

-102 KICDNIKSRIILH
+102 KICNNIKSKITLH

-120 DNRNIRK
+120 DNRNIDK
-127 VEWLKKL
+127 IKWLKQA
-134 GFSRVVL
+134 GFKRAVL

-146 LKEISAIHKAI
+146 LKEINAIHKAV

-194 AQFCRLKFDLRDSA
+194 AQFCRLKFDLKDGS
-208 DKTVQKE
+208 DNIIQKD

-223 MCRIHSLKELLDA
+223 MCRIHSLKDLLEA
-236 GATSLK
+236 GAISLK

-252 VKNVVAAYSQELDRI
+252 VKNVVAAYSQELNRI
-267 ISLYPDKY
+267 IASYPDKY
-275 KRSSAGKSV
+275 KRASNGKTTY
-284 CSFKPDLNKTF
+284 SFKPDLSKTF

-301 YFLFGRKE
+301 YFLYGRKP

-320 GEFVGKVKE
+320 GEFVGSVKE
-329 VRQNSFSVSGT
+329 IWHNSFSVSGT
-340 NAFSNGD
+340 KAFSNGD

-353 DKQQLEGFRVN
+353 ENQQLEGFRVN
-364 KVLNNR
+364 KVVNNR
-370 LFPLKMPVSL
+370 LFPLKMPENL

-395 NMMSASTANRKISI
+395 NKMSATTAKRKIGVK
-409 NMILSAAQDYV
+409 MFLSASQDYV
-420 ELMMKDNDGH
+420 ELTIKDDAGH
-430 IVIERMSYNSDKAQ
+430 TATEKISYSSETAK

-451 KRQLSKLGNTPYVAD
+451 KLQLGKLGNTLYEAD
-466 EIIITSATETRFIP
+466 EITISPESETRFIP
-480 SSILVELRRR
+480 SSILAGLRRD
-490 TLDKFFNQFMLSQN
+490 TLEKFSHQFQFEHSGDNESL
-504 RGGFLSHILHE
+504 GYILPNKI
-515 DTDTNI
+515 DTNNSAEEI
-521 NAEDINAANV
+521 NIANV
-531 ANKFARRLY
+531 ANKLARQLY

-551 FETIRHDADSCT
+551 FETTKPNRDSET

-582 KGKKAPWKEPLYL
+582 GRKAPWQEPLYL
-595 VLNDDRKFRLKFDC
+595 VLKDNRKFRLKFDC
-609 INCQMKIYAEK
+609 LNCQMRIYAEK

>member
-24 GADAVYIGANSFG
+24 GADAVYIGASSFG

-43 NSIEDIEQLCHYAHQ
+43 NSVEDIEQLCRYAHQ
-58 YNVKVYVTINTI
+58 YNAKVYVTINTI
-70 IYDDEIDRVES
+70 IYDDEIIQVEN
-81 LIRQLQDIG
+81 LIRKLNDIG

-102 KICDNIKSRIILH
+102 KICNNIKSKITLH

-120 DNRNIRK
+120 DNRNIDK
-127 VEWLKKL
+127 IKWLKQA
-134 GFSRVVL
+134 GFKRAVF

-146 LKEISAIHKAI
+146 LKEINAIHKAV

-194 AQFCRLKFDLRDSA
+194 AQFCRLKFDLKDGS
-208 DKTVQKE
+208 DNIIQKD

-223 MCRIHSLKELLDA
+223 MCRIHSLKDLLEA

-252 VKNVVAAYSQELDRI
+252 VKNVVAAYSQELNRI
-267 ISLYPDKY
+267 IASYPDKY
-275 KRSSAGKSV
+275 KRASNGKTTY
-284 CSFKPDLNKTF
+284 SFKPDLSKTF

-301 YFLFGRKE
+301 YFLYGRKP

-320 GEFVGKVKE
+320 GEFVGSVKE
-329 VRQNSFSVSGT
+329 IWHNSFSVSGT
-340 NAFSNGD
+340 KAFSNGD

-353 DKQQLEGFRVN
+353 ENQQLEGFRVN
-364 KVLNNR
+364 KVVNNR
-370 LFPLKMPVSL
+370 LFPLKMPENL

-395 NMMSASTANRKISI
+395 NKMSATTAKRKIGVK
-409 NMILSAAQDYV
+409 MFLSASQDYV
-420 ELMMKDNDGH
+420 ELTIKDDAGH
-430 IVIERMSYNSDKAQ
+430 TATEKISYSSETAK

-451 KRQLSKLGNTPYVAD
+451 KLQLGKLGNTLYEAD
-466 EIIITSATETRFIP
+466 EITISPESETRFIP
-480 SSILVELRRR
+480 SSILAGLRRD
-490 TLDKFFNQFMLSQN
+490 TLEKFSHQFQFEHSGDNESL
-504 RGGFLSHILHE
+504 GYILPNKI
-515 DTDTNI
+515 DTNNSAEEI
-521 NAEDINAANV
+521 NIANV
-531 ANKFARRLY
+531 ANKLARQLY

-551 FETIRHDADSCT
+551 FETTKPNRDSET

-582 KGKKAPWKEPLYL
+582 GRKAPWQEPLYL
-595 VLNDDRKFRLKFDC
+595 VLKDNRKFRLKFDC
-609 INCQMKIYAEK
+609 LNCQMRIYAEK

>member
-24 GADAVYIGANSFG
+24 GADAVYIGASNFG

-43 NSIEDIEQLCHYAHQ
+43 NSVEDIEQLCQYAHQ
-58 YNVKVYVTINTI
+58 YNAKVYVTINTI
-70 IYDDEIDRVES
+70 IYDDEIIQVEN
-81 LIRQLQDIG
+81 LIRKLNDIG

-102 KICDNIKSRIILH
+102 KICNNIKSKITLH

-120 DNRNIRK
+120 DNRNIDK
-127 VEWLKKL
+127 IKWLKQA
-134 GFSRVVL
+134 GFKRAVL

-146 LKEISAIHKAI
+146 LKEINAIHKAV

-194 AQFCRLKFDLRDSA
+194 AQFCRLKFDLKDGS
-208 DKTVQKE
+208 DNIIQKD

-223 MCRIHSLKELLDA
+223 MCRIHSLKDLLEA

-252 VKNVVAAYSQELDRI
+252 VKNVVAAYSQELNRI
-267 ISLYPDKY
+267 IASYPDKY
-275 KRSSAGKSV
+275 KRASNGKTTY
-284 CSFKPDLNKTF
+284 SFKPDLSKTF

-301 YFLFGRKE
+301 YFLYGRKP

-320 GEFVGKVKE
+320 GEFVGSVKE
-329 VRQNSFSVSGT
+329 IWHNSFSVSGT
-340 NAFSNGD
+340 KAFSNGD

-353 DKQQLEGFRVN
+353 ENQQLEGFRVN
-364 KVLNNR
+364 KVVNNR
-370 LFPLKMPVSL
+370 LFPLKMPENL

-395 NMMSASTANRKISI
+395 NKMSATTAKRKIGVK
-409 NMILSAAQDYV
+409 MFLSASQDYV
-420 ELMMKDNDGH
+420 ELTIKDDAGH
-430 IVIERMSYNSDKAQ
+430 TATEKISYSSETAK

-451 KRQLSKLGNTPYVAD
+451 KLQLGKLGNTLYEAD
-466 EIIITSATETRFIP
+466 EITISPESETRFIP
-480 SSILVELRRR
+480 SSILAGLRRD
-490 TLDKFFNQFMLSQN
+490 TLEKFSHQFQFEHSGDNESL
-504 RGGFLSHILHE
+504 GYILPNKI
-515 DTDTNI
+515 DTNNSAEEI
-521 NAEDINAANV
+521 NIANV
-531 ANKFARRLY
+531 ANKLARQLY

-551 FETIRHDADSCT
+551 FETTKPNRDSET

-582 KGKKAPWKEPLYL
+582 GRKAPWQEPLYL
-595 VLNDDRKFRLKFDC
+595 VLKDNRKFRLKFDC
-609 INCQMKIYAEK
+609 LNCQMRIYAKK

>member
-24 GADAVYIGANSFG
+24 GADAVYIGASNFG

-43 NSIEDIEQLCHYAHQ
+43 NSVEDIEQLCQYAHQ
-58 YNVKVYVTINTI
+58 YNAKVYVTINTI
-70 IYDDEIDRVES
+70 IYDDEIIQVEN
-81 LIRQLQDIG
+81 LIRKLNDIG

-102 KICDNIKSRIILH
+102 KICNNIKSKITLH

-120 DNRNIRK
+120 DNRNIDK
-127 VEWLKKL
+127 IKWLKQA
-134 GFSRVVL
+134 GFKRVVL

-146 LKEISAIHKAI
+146 LKEINAIHRAV
-157 PDIELEVFVHG
+157 PDVELEVFVHG

-194 AQFCRLKFDLRDSA
+194 AQFCRLKFDLKDGA
-208 DKTVQKE
+208 DNIIQKD

-223 MCRIHSLKELLDA
+223 MCRIHSLKDLLEA

-252 VKNVVAAYSQELDRI
+252 VKNVVAAYSQELNRI
-267 ISLYPDKY
+267 IALYPDKY
-275 KRSSAGKSV
+275 KRVSNGKTTY
-284 CSFKPDLNKTF
+284 SFKPDLNKTF

-301 YFLFGRKE
+301 YFLYGRKP

-320 GEFVGKVKE
+320 GEFVGSVKE
-329 VRQNSFSVSGT
+329 IWHNSFSVSGT
-340 NAFSNGD
+340 KAFSNGD

-353 DKQQLEGFRVN
+353 ENQQLEGFRVN
-364 KVLNNR
+364 KVVNNR
-370 LFPLKMPVSL
+370 LFPLKMPENL

-395 NMMSASTANRKISI
+395 NKMSATTAKRKIGVK
-409 NMILSAAQDYV
+409 MFLSASQDYV
-420 ELMMKDNDGH
+420 ELTIKDDAGH
-430 IVIERMSYNSDKAQ
+430 TATERISYSSETAK
-444 KSQEENM
+444 KPQEENM
-451 KRQLSKLGNTPYVAD
+451 KLQLGKLGNTLYEAD
-466 EIIITSATETRFIP
+466 EITISPGSETRFIP
-480 SSILVELRRR
+480 SSILAGLRRN
-490 TLDKFFNQFMLSQN
+490 TLEKFSHQFQSEYSGDNESL
-504 RGGFLSHILHE
+504 GYILPNKI
-515 DTDTNI
+515 DTNNSAEEI
-521 NAEDINAANV
+521 NIANV
-531 ANKFARRLY
+531 ANKLARQLY

-551 FETIRHDADSCT
+551 FETTKPNRDSET

-582 KGKKAPWKEPLYL
+582 GRKAPWQEPLYL
-595 VLNDDRKFRLKFDC
+595 VLKDNRKFRLKFDC
-609 INCQMKIYAEK
+609 LNCQMRIYAEK

>member
-24 GADAVYIGANSFG
+24 GADAVYIGASNFG

-43 NSIEDIEQLCHYAHQ
+43 NSVEDIEQLCQYAHQ
-58 YNVKVYVTINTI
+58 YNAKVYVTINTI
-70 IYDDEIDRVES
+70 IYDDEIIQVEN
-81 LIRQLQDIG
+81 LIRKLNDIG

-102 KICDNIKSRIILH
+102 KICNNIKSKITLH

-120 DNRNIRK
+120 DNRNIDK
-127 VEWLKKL
+127 IKWLKQA
-134 GFSRVVL
+134 GFKRVVL

-146 LKEISAIHKAI
+146 LKEINAIHRAV
-157 PDIELEVFVHG
+157 PDVELEVFVHG

-194 AQFCRLKFDLRDSA
+194 AQFCRLKFDLKDGS
-208 DKTVQKE
+208 DNIIQKD

-223 MCRIHSLKELLDA
+223 MCRIHSLKDLLEA

-252 VKNVVAAYSQELDRI
+252 VKNVVAAYSQELNRI
-267 ISLYPDKY
+267 IASYPDKY
-275 KRSSAGKSV
+275 KRASNGKTTY
-284 CSFKPDLNKTF
+284 SFKPDLSKTF

-301 YFLFGRKE
+301 YFLYGRKP

-320 GEFVGKVKE
+320 GEFVGSVKE
-329 VRQNSFSVSGT
+329 IWHNSFSVSGT
-340 NAFSNGD
+340 KAFSNGD

-353 DKQQLEGFRVN
+353 ENQQLEGFRVN
-364 KVLNNR
+364 KVVNNR
-370 LFPLKMPVSL
+370 LFPLKMPENL

-395 NMMSASTANRKISI
+395 NKMSATTAKRKIGVK
-409 NMILSAAQDYV
+409 MFLSASQDYV
-420 ELMMKDNDGH
+420 ELTIKDDAGH
-430 IVIERMSYNSDKAQ
+430 TATEKISYSSETAK

-451 KRQLSKLGNTPYVAD
+451 KLQLGKLGNTLYEAD
-466 EIIITSATETRFIP
+466 EITISPESETRFIP
-480 SSILVELRRR
+480 SSILAGLRRD
-490 TLDKFFNQFMLSQN
+490 TLEKFSHQFQFEHSGDNESL
-504 RGGFLSHILHE
+504 GYILPNKI
-515 DTDTNI
+515 DTN
-521 NAEDINAANV
+521 NSAEEISIANV
-531 ANKFARRLY
+531 ANKLARQLY

-551 FETIRHDADSCT
+551 FETTKPNRDSET

-582 KGKKAPWKEPLYL
+582 GRKAPWQEPLYL
-595 VLNDDRKFRLKFDC
+595 VLKDNRKFRLKFDC
-609 INCQMKIYAEK
+609 LNCQMRIYAEK

>member
-24 GADAVYIGANSFG
+24 GADAVYIGASNFG

-43 NSIEDIEQLCHYAHQ
+43 NSVEDIEQLCQYAHQ
-58 YNVKVYVTINTI
+58 YNAKVYVTINTI
-70 IYDDEIDRVES
+70 IYDDEIIQVEN
-81 LIRQLQDIG
+81 LIRKLNDIG

-102 KICDNIKSRIILH
+102 KICNNIKSKITLH

-120 DNRNIRK
+120 DNRNIDK
-127 VEWLKKL
+127 IKWLKQA
-134 GFSRVVL
+134 GFKRAVL

-146 LKEISAIHKAI
+146 LKEINAIHKAV

-194 AQFCRLKFDLRDSA
+194 AQFCRLKFDLKDGS
-208 DKTVQKE
+208 DNIIQKD

-223 MCRIHSLKELLDA
+223 MCRIHSLKDLLEA

-252 VKNVVAAYSQELDRI
+252 VKNVVAAYSQELNRI
-267 ISLYPDKY
+267 IVSYPDKY
-275 KRSSAGKSV
+275 KRASNGKTTY
-284 CSFKPDLNKTF
+284 SFKPDLSKTF

-301 YFLFGRKE
+301 YFLYGRKP

-320 GEFVGKVKE
+320 GEFVGSVKE
-329 VRQNSFSVSGT
+329 IWHNSFSVSGT
-340 NAFSNGD
+340 KAFSNGD

-353 DKQQLEGFRVN
+353 ENQQLEGFRVN
-364 KVLNNR
+364 KVVNNR
-370 LFPLKMPVSL
+370 LFPLKMPENL

-395 NMMSASTANRKISI
+395 NKMSATTAKRKIGVK
-409 NMILSAAQDYV
+409 MFLSASQDYV
-420 ELMMKDNDGH
+420 ELTIKDDAGH
-430 IVIERMSYNSDKAQ
+430 TATEKISYSSETAK

-451 KRQLSKLGNTPYVAD
+451 KLQLGKLGNTLYEAD
-466 EIIITSATETRFIP
+466 EITISPESETRFIP
-480 SSILVELRRR
+480 SSILAGLRRD
-490 TLDKFFNQFMLSQN
+490 TLEKFSHQFQFEHSGDNESL
-504 RGGFLSHILHE
+504 GYILPNKI
-515 DTDTNI
+515 DTNNSAEEI
-521 NAEDINAANV
+521 NIANV
-531 ANKFARRLY
+531 ANKLARQLY

-551 FETIRHDADSCT
+551 FETTKPNRDSET

-582 KGKKAPWKEPLYL
+582 GRKAPWQEPLYL
-595 VLNDDRKFRLKFDC
+595 VLKDNRKFRLKFDC
-609 INCQMKIYAEK
+609 LNCQMRIYAEK

>member
-24 GADAVYIGANSFG
+24 GADAVYIGASNFG

-43 NSIEDIEQLCHYAHQ
+43 NSVEDIEQLCQYAHQ
-58 YNVKVYVTINTI
+58 YNAKVYVTINTI
-70 IYDDEIDRVES
+70 IYDDEIIQVEN
-81 LIRQLQDIG
+81 LIRKLNDIG

-102 KICDNIKSRIILH
+102 KICNNIKSKITLH

-120 DNRNIRK
+120 DNRNIDK
-127 VEWLKKL
+127 IKWLKQA
-134 GFSRVVL
+134 GFKRAVL

-146 LKEISAIHKAI
+146 LKEINAIHKAV

-194 AQFCRLKFDLRDSA
+194 AQFCRLKFDLKDGS
-208 DKTVQKE
+208 DNIIQKD

-223 MCRIHSLKELLDA
+223 MCRIHSLKDLLEA

-252 VKNVVAAYSQELDRI
+252 VKNVVAAYSQELNRI
-267 ISLYPDKY
+267 IASYPDKY
-275 KRSSAGKSV
+275 KRASNGKTTY
-284 CSFKPDLNKTF
+284 SFKPDLSKTF

-301 YFLFGRKE
+301 YFLYGRKP

-320 GEFVGKVKE
+320 GEFVGSVKE
-329 VRQNSFSVSGT
+329 IWHNSFSVSGT
-340 NAFSNGD
+340 KAFSNGD

-353 DKQQLEGFRVN
+353 ENQQLEGFRVN
-364 KVLNNR
+364 KVVNNR
-370 LFPLKMPVSL
+370 LFPLKMPENL

-395 NMMSASTANRKISI
+395 NKMSATTAKRKIGVK
-409 NMILSAAQDYV
+409 MFLSASQDYV
-420 ELMMKDNDGH
+420 ELTIKDDAGH
-430 IVIERMSYNSDKAQ
+430 IATEKISYSSETAK

-451 KRQLSKLGNTPYVAD
+451 KLQLGKLGNTLYEAD
-466 EIIITSATETRFIP
+466 EITISPESETRFIP
-480 SSILVELRRR
+480 SSILAGLRRD
-490 TLDKFFNQFMLSQN
+490 TLEKFSHQFQFEHSGDNESL
-504 RGGFLSHILHE
+504 GYILPNKI
-515 DTDTNI
+515 DTNNSAEEI
-521 NAEDINAANV
+521 NIANV
-531 ANKFARRLY
+531 ANKLARQLY

-551 FETIRHDADSCT
+551 FETTKPNRDSET

-582 KGKKAPWKEPLYL
+582 GRKAPWQEPLYL
-595 VLNDDRKFRLKFDC
+595 VLKDNRKFRLKFDC
-609 INCQMKIYAEK
+609 LNCQMRIYAEK

>member
-24 GADAVYIGANSFG
+24 GADAVYIGASNFG

-43 NSIEDIEQLCHYAHQ
+43 NSVEDIEQLCQYAHQ
-58 YNVKVYVTINTI
+58 YNAKVYVTINTI
-70 IYDDEIDRVES
+70 IYDDEIIQVEN
-81 LIRQLQDIG
+81 LIRKLNDIG

-102 KICDNIKSRIILH
+102 KICNNIKSKITLH

-120 DNRNIRK
+120 DNRNIDK
-127 VEWLKKL
+127 IKWLKQA
-134 GFSRVVL
+134 GFKRAVL

-146 LKEISAIHKAI
+146 LKEINAIHKAV

-194 AQFCRLKFDLRDSA
+194 AQFCRLKFDLKDGS
-208 DKTVQKE
+208 DNIIQKD

-223 MCRIHSLKELLDA
+223 MCRIHSLKDLLEA

-252 VKNVVAAYSQELDRI
+252 VKNVVAAYSQELNRI
-267 ISLYPDKY
+267 IASYPDKY
-275 KRSSAGKSV
+275 KRASNGKTTY
-284 CSFKPDLNKTF
+284 SFKPDLSKTF

-301 YFLFGRKE
+301 YFLYGRKP

-320 GEFVGKVKE
+320 GEFVGSVKE
-329 VRQNSFSVSGT
+329 IWHNSFSVSGT
-340 NAFSNGD
+340 KAFSNGD

-353 DKQQLEGFRVN
+353 ENQQLEGFRVN
-364 KVLNNR
+364 KVVNNR
-370 LFPLKMPVSL
+370 LFPLKMPENL

-395 NMMSASTANRKISI
+395 NKMSATTAKRKIGVK
-409 NMILSAAQDYV
+409 MFLSASQDYV
-420 ELMMKDNDGH
+420 ELTIKDDAGH
-430 IVIERMSYNSDKAQ
+430 TATEKISYSSETAK

-451 KRQLSKLGNTPYVAD
+451 KLQLGKLGNTLYEAD
-466 EIIITSATETRFIP
+466 EITISPESETRFIP
-480 SSILVELRRR
+480 SSILAGLRRD
-490 TLDKFFNQFMLSQN
+490 TLEKFSHQFQFEHSGDNESL
-504 RGGFLSHILHE
+504 GYILPNKI
-515 DTDTNI
+515 DTNNSAEEI
-521 NAEDINAANV
+521 NIANV
-531 ANKFARRLY
+531 ANKLARQLY

-551 FETIRHDADSCT
+551 FETTKPNRDSET

-568 RYCIRYEMGYCTKQ
+568 RYCIRYEMGYCTEQ
-582 KGKKAPWKEPLYL
+582 GRKAPWQEPLYL
-595 VLNDDRKFRLKFDC
+595 VLKDNRKFRLKFDC
-609 INCQMKIYAEK
+609 LNCQMRIYAEK

>member
-70 IYDDEIDRVES
+70 IYDDEIDRVEG

-102 KICDNIKSRIILH
+102 KICGNIKSRIILH

-120 DNRNIRK
+120 DNRNIKK

-490 TLDKFFNQFMLSQN
+490 TLDKFSNQFMLSQN
-504 RGGFLSHILHE
+504 RGSLSRILHE

-551 FETIRHDADSCT
+551 FETIRHDADCT
-563 QIMTC
+563 QIMTS

>member
-24 GADAVYIGANSFG
+24 GADAVYIGASNFG

-43 NSIEDIEQLCHYAHQ
+43 NSVEDIEQLCQYAHQ
-58 YNVKVYVTINTI
+58 YNAKVYVTINTI
-70 IYDDEIDRVES
+70 IYDDEIIQVEN
-81 LIRQLQDIG
+81 LIRKLNDIG

-102 KICDNIKSRIILH
+102 KICNNIKSKIILH

-120 DNRNIRK
+120 DNRNIDK
-127 VEWLKKL
+127 IKWLKQA
-134 GFSRVVL
+134 GFKRAVL

-146 LKEISAIHKAI
+146 LKEINAIHKAV

-194 AQFCRLKFDLRDSA
+194 AQFCRLKFDLKDGS
-208 DKTVQKE
+208 DNIIQKD

-223 MCRIHSLKELLDA
+223 MCRIHSLKDLLEA

-252 VKNVVAAYSQELDRI
+252 VKNVVAAYSQELNRI
-267 ISLYPDKY
+267 IASYPDKY
-275 KRSSAGKSV
+275 KRASNGKTTY
-284 CSFKPDLNKTF
+284 SFKPDLSKTF

-301 YFLFGRKE
+301 YFLYGRKP

-320 GEFVGKVKE
+320 GEFVGSVKE
-329 VRQNSFSVSGT
+329 IWHNSFSVSGT
-340 NAFSNGD
+340 KAFSNGD

-353 DKQQLEGFRVN
+353 ENQQLEGFRVN
-364 KVLNNR
+364 KVVNNR
-370 LFPLKMPVSL
+370 LFPLKMPENL

-395 NMMSASTANRKISI
+395 NKMSATTAKRKIGVK
-409 NMILSAAQDYV
+409 MFLSASQDYV
-420 ELMMKDNDGH
+420 ELTIKDDAGH
-430 IVIERMSYNSDKAQ
+430 TATEKISYSSETAK

-451 KRQLSKLGNTPYVAD
+451 KLQLGKLGNTLYEAD
-466 EIIITSATETRFIP
+466 EITISPESETRFIP
-480 SSILVELRRR
+480 SSILAGLRRD
-490 TLDKFFNQFMLSQN
+490 TLEKFSHQFQFEHSGDNESL
-504 RGGFLSHILHE
+504 GYILPNKI
-515 DTDTNI
+515 DTNNSAEEI
-521 NAEDINAANV
+521 NIANV
-531 ANKFARRLY
+531 ANKLARQLY

-551 FETIRHDADSCT
+551 FETTKPNRDSET

-582 KGKKAPWKEPLYL
+582 GRKAPWQEPLYL
-595 VLNDDRKFRLKFDC
+595 VLKDNRKFRLKFDC
-609 INCQMKIYAEK
+609 LNCQMRIYAEK

>member
-1 MIREIELLAPAKN
+1 M
-14 LECGIAAIDH
+14 
-24 GADAVYIGANSFG
+24 YIGANSFG

-102 KICDNIKSRIILH
+102 KICGNIKSRIILH

-120 DNRNIRK
+120 DNRNIKK

-208 DKTVQKE
+208 DKTVQKG

-284 CSFKPDLNKTF
+284 CSFKSDLNKTF

-420 ELMMKDNDGH
+420 ELMIKDNDGH

-490 TLDKFFNQFMLSQN
+490 TLDKFSNQFMLSQN
-504 RGGFLSHILHE
+504 RGSLSHILHE

>member
-24 GADAVYIGANSFG
+24 GADAVYIGASNFG

-43 NSIEDIEQLCHYAHQ
+43 NSVEDIEQLCQYAHQ
-58 YNVKVYVTINTI
+58 YNAKVYVTINTI
-70 IYDDEIDRVES
+70 IYDDEIIQVEN
-81 LIRQLQDIG
+81 LIRKLNNIG

-102 KICDNIKSRIILH
+102 KICNNIKSKITLH

-120 DNRNIRK
+120 DNRNIDK
-127 VEWLKKL
+127 IKWLKQA
-134 GFSRVVL
+134 GFKRAVL

-146 LKEISAIHKAI
+146 LKEINAIHKAV

-194 AQFCRLKFDLRDSA
+194 AQFCRLKFDLKDGS
-208 DKTVQKE
+208 DNIIQKD

-223 MCRIHSLKELLDA
+223 MCRIHSLKDLLEA

-252 VKNVVAAYSQELDRI
+252 VKNVVAAYSQELNRI
-267 ISLYPDKY
+267 IALYPDKY
-275 KRSSAGKSV
+275 KRVSNGKTTY
-284 CSFKPDLNKTF
+284 SFKPDLNKTF

-301 YFLFGRKE
+301 YFLYGRKP

-320 GEFVGKVKE
+320 GEFVGSVKE
-329 VRQNSFSVSGT
+329 IWHNSFSVSGT
-340 NAFSNGD
+340 KAFNNGD

-353 DKQQLEGFRVN
+353 ENQQLEGFRVN
-364 KVLNNR
+364 KVVNNR
-370 LFPLKMPVSL
+370 LFPLKMPENL

-395 NMMSASTANRKISI
+395 NKMSATTAKRKIGVK
-409 NMILSAAQDYV
+409 MFLSASQDYV
-420 ELMMKDNDGH
+420 ELTIKDDAGH
-430 IVIERMSYNSDKAQ
+430 TATERISYSSETAK
-444 KSQEENM
+444 KPQEENM
-451 KRQLSKLGNTPYVAD
+451 KLQLGKLGNTLYEAD
-466 EIIITSATETRFIP
+466 EITIFPGSETRFIP
-480 SSILVELRRR
+480 SSILSGLRRNA
-490 TLDKFFNQFMLSQN
+490 LEKFSLQIQSECSDDKEPLAYILPNRIDTQN
-504 RGGFLSHILHE
+504 SAEEI
-515 DTDTNI
+515 NI
-521 NAEDINAANV
+521 ANV
-531 ANKFARRLY
+531 ANKLARQLY

-551 FETIRHDADSCT
+551 FETTKPNRDSET

-582 KGKKAPWKEPLYL
+582 GRKAPWQEPLYL
-595 VLNDDRKFRLKFDC
+595 VLKDNRKFRLKFDC
-609 INCQMKIYAEK
+609 LNCQMRIYAEK

>member
-24 GADAVYIGANSFG
+24 GADAVYIGASNFG

-43 NSIEDIEQLCHYAHQ
+43 NSVEDIEQLCQYAHQ
-58 YNVKVYVTINTI
+58 YNAKVYVTINTI
-70 IYDDEIDRVES
+70 IYDDEIIQVEN
-81 LIRQLQDIG
+81 LIRKLNDIG

-102 KICDNIKSRIILH
+102 KICNNIKSKITLH

-120 DNRNIRK
+120 DNRNIDK
-127 VEWLKKL
+127 IKWLKQA
-134 GFSRVVL
+134 GFKRAVL

-146 LKEISAIHKAI
+146 LKEINAIHKAV

-194 AQFCRLKFDLRDSA
+194 AQFCRLKFDLKDGS
-208 DKTVQKE
+208 DNIIQKD

-223 MCRIHSLKELLDA
+223 MCRIHSLKDLLEA

-252 VKNVVAAYSQELDRI
+252 VKNVVAAYSQELNRI
-267 ISLYPDKY
+267 IASYPDKY
-275 KRSSAGKSV
+275 KRASNGKTTY
-284 CSFKPDLNKTF
+284 SFKPDLSKTF

-301 YFLFGRKE
+301 YFLYGRKP

-320 GEFVGKVKE
+320 GEFVGSVKE
-329 VRQNSFSVSGT
+329 IWHNSFSVSGT
-340 NAFSNGD
+340 KAFSNGD

-353 DKQQLEGFRVN
+353 ENQQLEGFRVN
-364 KVLNNR
+364 KVVNNR
-370 LFPLKMPVSL
+370 LFHLKMPENL

-395 NMMSASTANRKISI
+395 NKMSATTAKRKIGVK
-409 NMILSAAQDYV
+409 MFLSASQDYV
-420 ELMMKDNDGH
+420 ELTIKDDAGH
-430 IVIERMSYNSDKAQ
+430 TATEKISYSSETAK

-451 KRQLSKLGNTPYVAD
+451 KLQLGKLGNTLYEAD
-466 EIIITSATETRFIP
+466 EITISPESETRFIP
-480 SSILVELRRR
+480 SSILAGLRRD
-490 TLDKFFNQFMLSQN
+490 TLEKFSHQFQFEHSGDNESL
-504 RGGFLSHILHE
+504 GYILPNKI
-515 DTDTNI
+515 DTNNSAEEI
-521 NAEDINAANV
+521 NIANV
-531 ANKFARRLY
+531 ANKLARQLY

-551 FETIRHDADSCT
+551 FETTKPNRDSET

-582 KGKKAPWKEPLYL
+582 GRKAPWQEPLYL
-595 VLNDDRKFRLKFDC
+595 VLKDNRKFRLKFDC
-609 INCQMKIYAEK
+609 LNCQMRIYAEK

>member
-24 GADAVYIGANSFG
+24 GADAVYIGASNFG

-43 NSIEDIEQLCHYAHQ
+43 NSVEDIEQLCQYAHQ
-58 YNVKVYVTINTI
+58 YNAKVYVTINTI
-70 IYDDEIDRVES
+70 IYDDEIIQVEN
-81 LIRQLQDIG
+81 LIRKLNDIG

-102 KICDNIKSRIILH
+102 KICNNIKSKITLH

-120 DNRNIRK
+120 DNRNIDK
-127 VEWLKKL
+127 IKWLKQA
-134 GFSRVVL
+134 GFKRAVL

-146 LKEISAIHKAI
+146 LKEINAIHKAV

-194 AQFCRLKFDLRDSA
+194 AQFCRLKFDLKDGS
-208 DKTVQKE
+208 DNIIQKD

-223 MCRIHSLKELLDA
+223 MCRIHSLKDLLEA

-252 VKNVVAAYSQELDRI
+252 VKNVVAAYSQELNRI
-267 ISLYPDKY
+267 IASYPDKY
-275 KRSSAGKSV
+275 KRASNGKTTY
-284 CSFKPDLNKTF
+284 SFKPDLSKTF

-301 YFLFGRKE
+301 YFLYGRKP

-320 GEFVGKVKE
+320 GEFVGSVKE
-329 VRQNSFSVSGT
+329 IWHNSFSVSGT
-340 NAFSNGD
+340 KAFSNGD

-353 DKQQLEGFRVN
+353 ENQQLEGFRVN
-364 KVLNNR
+364 KVVNNR
-370 LFPLKMPVSL
+370 LFPLKMPENL

-395 NMMSASTANRKISI
+395 NKMSATTAKRKIGVK
-409 NMILSAAQDYV
+409 MFLSASQDYV
-420 ELMMKDNDGH
+420 ELTIKDDAGH
-430 IVIERMSYNSDKAQ
+430 TATEKISYSSETAK

-451 KRQLSKLGNTPYVAD
+451 KLQLGKLGNTLYEAD
-466 EIIITSATETRFIP
+466 EITISPESETRFIP
-480 SSILVELRRR
+480 SSILAGLRRD
-490 TLDKFFNQFMLSQN
+490 TLEKFSHQFQFEHSGDNESL
-504 RGGFLSHILHE
+504 GYILPNKI
-515 DTDTNI
+515 DTNNSAEEI
-521 NAEDINAANV
+521 NIANV
-531 ANKFARRLY
+531 ANKLARQLY
-540 DEIGPKDAPDA
+540 DEIGPKDAPNA
-551 FETIRHDADSCT
+551 FETTKPNRDSET

-582 KGKKAPWKEPLYL
+582 GRKAPWQEPLYL
-595 VLNDDRKFRLKFDC
+595 VLKDNRKFRLKFDC
-609 INCQMKIYAEK
+609 LNCQMRIYAEK

>member
-24 GADAVYIGANSFG
+24 GADAVYIGASNFG

-43 NSIEDIEQLCHYAHQ
+43 NSVEDIEQLCQYAHQ
-58 YNVKVYVTINTI
+58 YNAKVYVTINTI
-70 IYDDEIDRVES
+70 IYDDEIIQVEN
-81 LIRQLQDIG
+81 LIRKLNDIG

-102 KICDNIKSRIILH
+102 KICNNIKSKITLH

-120 DNRNIRK
+120 DNRNIDK
-127 VEWLKKL
+127 IKWLKQA
-134 GFSRVVL
+134 GFKRAVL

-146 LKEISAIHKAI
+146 LKEINAIHKAV

-194 AQFCRLKFDLRDSA
+194 AQVCRLKFDLKDGS
-208 DKTVQKE
+208 DNIIQKD

-223 MCRIHSLKELLDA
+223 MCRIHSLKDLLEA

-252 VKNVVAAYSQELDRI
+252 VKNVVAAYSQELNRI
-267 ISLYPDKY
+267 IASYPDKY
-275 KRSSAGKSV
+275 KRASNGKTTY
-284 CSFKPDLNKTF
+284 SFKPDLSKTF

-301 YFLFGRKE
+301 YFLYGRKP

-320 GEFVGKVKE
+320 GEFVGSVKE
-329 VRQNSFSVSGT
+329 IWHNSFSVSGT
-340 NAFSNGD
+340 KAFSNGD

-353 DKQQLEGFRVN
+353 ENQQLEGFRVN
-364 KVLNNR
+364 KVVNNR
-370 LFPLKMPVSL
+370 LFPLKMPENL

-395 NMMSASTANRKISI
+395 NKMSATTAKRKIGVK
-409 NMILSAAQDYV
+409 MFLSASQDYV
-420 ELMMKDNDGH
+420 ELTIKDDAGH
-430 IVIERMSYNSDKAQ
+430 TATEKISYSSETAK

-451 KRQLSKLGNTPYVAD
+451 KLQLGKLGNTLYEAD
-466 EIIITSATETRFIP
+466 EITISPESETRFIP
-480 SSILVELRRR
+480 SSILAGLRRD
-490 TLDKFFNQFMLSQN
+490 TLEKFSHQFQFEHSGDNESL
-504 RGGFLSHILHE
+504 GYILPNKI
-515 DTDTNI
+515 DTNNSAEEI
-521 NAEDINAANV
+521 NIANV
-531 ANKFARRLY
+531 ANKLARQLY

-551 FETIRHDADSCT
+551 FETTKPNRDSET

-582 KGKKAPWKEPLYL
+582 GRKAPWQEPLYL
-595 VLNDDRKFRLKFDC
+595 VLKDNRKFRLKFDC
-609 INCQMKIYAEK
+609 LNCQMRIYAEK

>member
-14 LECGIAAIDH
+14 LECGMAAIDH

-146 LKEISAIHKAI
+146 LKEISTIHKAI

-208 DKTVQKE
+208 NKTVQKE

-242 IEGRLKNVSY
+242 IEGRLKNGSY

-380 KPHMA
+380 KPHIA

-395 NMMSASTANRKISI
+395 NTMSASTANRKISI

-420 ELMMKDNDGH
+420 ELMIKDNDGH

-466 EIIITSATETRFIP
+466 EIIITSVTETRFIP

-490 TLDKFFNQFMLSQN
+490 TLDKFSNQFMLSQN
-504 RGGFLSHILHE
+504 RGSLSRILHE

-595 VLNDDRKFRLKFDC
+595 VLNDDRKFRLRFDC

>member
-24 GADAVYIGANSFG
+24 GADAVYIGASNFG

-43 NSIEDIEQLCHYAHQ
+43 NSVEDIEQLCQYAHQ
-58 YNVKVYVTINTI
+58 YNAKVYVTINTI
-70 IYDDEIDRVES
+70 IYDDEIIQVEN
-81 LIRQLQDIG
+81 LIRKLNDIG

-102 KICDNIKSRIILH
+102 KICNNIKSKITLH

-120 DNRNIRK
+120 DNRNIDK
-127 VEWLKKL
+127 IKWLKQA
-134 GFSRVVL
+134 GFKRAVL

-146 LKEISAIHKAI
+146 LKEINAIHKAV

-194 AQFCRLKFDLRDSA
+194 AQFCRLKFDLKDGS
-208 DKTVQKE
+208 DNIIQKD

-223 MCRIHSLKELLDA
+223 MCRIHSLKDLLEA

-252 VKNVVAAYSQELDRI
+252 VKNVVAAYSQELNRI
-267 ISLYPDKY
+267 IASYPDKY
-275 KRSSAGKSV
+275 KRASNGKTTY
-284 CSFKPDLNKTF
+284 SFKPDLSKTF

-301 YFLFGRKE
+301 YFLYGRKP

-320 GEFVGKVKE
+320 GEFVGSVKE
-329 VRQNSFSVSGT
+329 IWHNSFSVSGT
-340 NAFSNGD
+340 KAFSNGD

-353 DKQQLEGFRVN
+353 ENQQLEGFRVN
-364 KVLNNR
+364 KVVNNR
-370 LFPLKMPVSL
+370 LFPLKMPENL

-395 NMMSASTANRKISI
+395 NKMSATTAKRKIGVK
-409 NMILSAAQDYV
+409 MFLSASQDYV
-420 ELMMKDNDGH
+420 ELTIKDDAGH
-430 IVIERMSYNSDKAQ
+430 IAIEKISYSSETAK

-451 KRQLSKLGNTPYVAD
+451 KLQLGKLGNTLYEAD
-466 EIIITSATETRFIP
+466 EITISPESETRFIP
-480 SSILVELRRR
+480 SSILAGLRRD
-490 TLDKFFNQFMLSQN
+490 TLEKFSHQFQFEHSGDNESL
-504 RGGFLSHILHE
+504 GYILPNKI
-515 DTDTNI
+515 DTNNSAEEI
-521 NAEDINAANV
+521 NIANV
-531 ANKFARRLY
+531 ANKLARQLY

-551 FETIRHDADSCT
+551 FETTKPNRDSET

-582 KGKKAPWKEPLYL
+582 GRKAPWQEPLYL
-595 VLNDDRKFRLKFDC
+595 VLKDNRKFRLKFDC
-609 INCQMKIYAEK
+609 LNCQMRIYAEK